1 MTMARL
7 SAGLLARKG
16 SAFPLANAYANP
28 HLDPLPGRREG
39 AGRQH
44 RLGAGKAR
52 CRIEPELLTRLRILA
67 ARQGRPLRAVL
78 EAAVADYLAANGEGC
93 PCLRGGD
100 GTGAPA
106 SDAACCLA
114 LR

>member
-39 AGRQH
+39 AGRLH
-44 RLGAGKAR
+44 RTSVGKAR
-52 CRIEPELLTRLRILA
+52 CRIEPALLARLRILA

-78 EAAVADYLAANGEGC
+78 EAAVADYLADHGEGC
-93 PCLRGGD
+93 PCLRDGD
-100 GTGAPA
+100 RTAAPA
-106 SDAACCLA
+106 SEAAWCLA
-114 LR
+114 LP